1 MYVVDNFHE
10 LEELGGVYIDLVRTR
25 QFKLPLCQ
33 VYHMK
38 NSATLNVSIGS
49 KLIH

>member
-1 MYVVDNFHE
+1 MYVVNNFYK
-10 LEELGGVYIDLVRTR
+10 LKELGSVYINLVRTR
-25 QFKLPLCQ
+25 QFKLLLCQ